1 MQNNFQKFKKIP
13 LILSTA
19 LLLLSCFVFI
29 FLYRQTQ
36 NNYQTSAELEMERQ
50 SEVNRQDEIKS
61 LERLLQTIEKEY
73 ILLNAHFIQGSDIV
87 PFLNMTEKLAGD
99 AGAKAE
105 VILVEVPK
113 DNSGL
118 VVGVNATGSFEALY
132 KFLTLLENSPYELDF
147 ISMTL
152 ETSAG
157 GGVLDSK
164 NPAPQWAAV
173 FKIKL
178 LSFIP

>member
-13 LILSTA
+13 LILSTS

-73 ILLNAHFIQGSDIV
+73 I
-87 PFLNMTEKLAGD
+87 FLNMTEKLAGD